1 VGRFRGACRVVA
13 HSGQADCSGC
23 SATPKNAQNGDR
35 SPQPYLVSVSDASA
49 ALGDGLYNTNALGNG
64 NGP

>member
-1 VGRFRGACRVVA
+1 VGRFHGACRVVA
-13 HSGQADCSGC
+13 HRGQADSSGC
-23 SATPKNAQNGDR
+23 PATQCPKWR
-35 SPQPYLVSVSDASA
+35 SSPQPYLVSVSGASA